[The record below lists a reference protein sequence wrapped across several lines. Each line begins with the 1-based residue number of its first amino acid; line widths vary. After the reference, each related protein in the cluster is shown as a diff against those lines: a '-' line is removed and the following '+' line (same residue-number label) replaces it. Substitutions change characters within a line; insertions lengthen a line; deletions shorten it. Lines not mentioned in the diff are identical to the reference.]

1 MLDLRPLRSAGF
13 RRLALGYWVNE
24 FGNWIGEIALTIL
37 VYDRTGSPLGTAALF
52 LALRFAPALF
62 APLLT
67 ARVETLTPR
76 LVLTAL
82 YGGEAVLFA
91 CIALVAEH
99 FSMPAVLALSILDGV
114 LGITAKALSRSATAA
129 SLSEQKL
136 LREGNAILNLG
147 LMTSTACAPMIAGAL
162 VAWQGARSALLVDA
176 GTFVVTAAIIA
187 GADGLRVETDSA
199 ASFSERLRG
208 GAQAVRKR
216 APVKRLM
223 SAVALII
230 LLGAVPL
237 PIEVVFAK
245 HTLHAGDLGYGALL
259 GSWGVGMVAG
269 AAVFATASSVSL
281 TRLLCVGMFAL
292 SIGYGGLAISPTL
305 AVACVASAIGG
316 AGNGA
321 GWIAAVTAIQER
333 IPLNAQSSV
342 MALFEGLNQVMP
354 AIGFVIG
361 GALTAISSPRLAYG
375 VAAVGVALVVVRLA
389 ARPPDRLVLDTV
401 GPPESPI
408 ERENFDA
415 LAQDSHVSQRTP
427 SLPNLTTG

>member
-1 MLDLRPLRSAGF
+1 MLDLRPLRSTGF

-67 ARVETLTPR
+67 ARVETITPR
-76 LVLTAL
+76 LVLTGL
-82 YGGEAVLFA
+82 YCGEAVLFG
-91 CIALVAEH
+91 CIAVITEH

-147 LMTSTACAPMIAGAL
+147 LMTSTACAPMIAGGL

-176 GTFVVTAAIIA
+176 GTFLVTAAILA
-187 GADGLRVETDSA
+187 GAVGLQVETDSA
-199 ASFSERLRG
+199 ASFSQRLRG
-208 GAQAVRKR
+208 GAHAVRER
-216 APVKRLM
+216 APVQRLM
-223 SAVALII
+223 TAVALII
-230 LLGAVPL
+230 MLGAVPI

-259 GSWGVGMVAG
+259 GAWGAGMVVG
-269 AAVFATASSVSL
+269 AAVFAAASSVSL
-281 TRLLCVGMFAL
+281 TKLLCVGMFIL
-292 SIGYGGLAISPTL
+292 GIGYGGLAVSPTL
-305 AVACVASAIGG
+305 ALACVASAIGG

-321 GWIAAVTAIQER
+321 GWIAAVTGIQER

-342 MALFEGLNQVMP
+342 MTLFEGLNQVMP
-354 AIGFVIG
+354 AIGFVLG

-375 VAAVGVALVVVRLA
+375 VAAVGVALVVIRLA
-389 ARPPDRLVLDTV
+389 ARPPDRVVLD
-401 GPPESPI
+401 PPSPTEPPI
-408 ERENFDA
+408 ELGNLDTSS
-415 LAQDSHVSQRTP
+415 QDSGISQRTP
-427 SLPNLTTG
+427 SLPNLTPG